1 MLNKK
6 IIQEKALVEEMIQQ
20 FYETTEE
27 NKELKDKN
35 GRLENDKSLLM
46 RYEKDYRTKVVL
58 LELQEDRI
66 LELKQERNK
75 LKRELN
81 RVTYNKIKTIAVILS
96 LEDQNYYYKLYKGD
110 MNKCSIQWKQ
120 YVELNEKEQK
130 AWREY
135 ANYYYRLSRWSLD
148 DGKY

>member
-1 MLNKK
+1 MNKK
-6 IIQEKALVEEMIQQ
+6 VIQEKALVEEMIQQ
-20 FYETTEE
+20 FYEMKKE

-66 LELKQERNK
+66 LELRQERNK
-75 LKRELN
+75 IKRELN

-96 LEDQNYYYKLYKGD
+96 LEDQNHYYKLYKGEMD
-110 MNKCSIQWKQ
+110 KCSIQWKQ

-135 ANYYYRLSRWSLD
+135 ADYYYRLSRWSLD